1 MHKNCD
7 PYARLGISEQ
17 LYQESRAMAEH
28 ALSNG
33 YQVPVDVVKTIERFA
48 SLLPSRHPKET
59 SDEPGVDLEPLIVAH
74 QTLSSI
80 VKPALPRTLLLLDR
94 EQDCNSRWL
103 ILGPVP
109 IIRQMMVAALI
120 SLTAFIILSLSP
132 DVASNAG
139 NMLKSD
145 GLVLLQN
152 LLFFLAAAGL
162 GAGFAA
168 LYKANSFIMQGTFDP
183 SYHASY
189 WIRFCLGLISGLVLS
204 VMASDNV
211 LSSAQGAATA
221 TLDAASAVATTS
233 TMESN
238 GFLDPAFI
246 RPMLAML
253 GGFSAELL
261 YTILNRLVETVG
273 SLFQG
278 STKNLL
284 EMKQQEAEARLA
296 ANKTQSQIELAARL
310 VKLQQEIGNGS
321 DPAEIQAKLDQML
334 KDVMPDTGKTGS

>member
-17 LYQESRAMAEH
+17 LYQESRAMAEY

-33 YQVPVDVVKTIERFA
+33 NQVPVDVLKTIDRFG
-48 SLLPSRHPKET
+48 SLHPSKRTKEAH
-59 SDEPGVDLEPLIVAH
+59 DEPGIDLEPLIVAH
-74 QTLSSI
+74 QTLSAI

-109 IIRQMMVAALI
+109 IIRQMMVASLI
-120 SLTAFIILSLSP
+120 SLTAFIALSLSP
-132 DVASNAG
+132 DVAADAG
-139 NMLKSD
+139 NMLRSN

-183 SYHASY
+183 SYHSSY

-204 VMASDNV
+204 VMASDHV
-211 LSSAQGAATA
+211 LSTQGAITGA
-221 TLDAASAVATTS
+221 LDAASAVAAAS

-238 GFLDPAFI
+238 SFMDPAFI

-278 STKNLL
+278 STRNLL
-284 EMKQQEAEARLA
+284 DMKQQETETRLA
-296 ANKTQSQIELAARL
+296 TSKAQGQIELATKL
-310 VKLQQEIGNGS
+310 VKLQQDVGNAAN
-321 DPAEIQAKLDQML
+321 PAEIQAKLDQLL
-334 KDVMPDTGKTGS
+334 KDVIPDGGKTGT

>member
-17 LYQESRAMAEH
+17 LYQESRAMAEY

-33 YQVPVDVVKTIERFA
+33 NQVPVDVLKTIDRFG
-48 SLLPSRHPKET
+48 SLRLSKHTKEAN
-59 SDEPGVDLEPLIVAH
+59 DEPGIDLEPLIVAH
-74 QTLSSI
+74 QTLSAI

-109 IIRQMMVAALI
+109 IIRQMMVASLI
-120 SLTAFIILSLSP
+120 SLTAFIALSLSP
-132 DVASNAG
+132 DVAADAG
-139 NMLKSD
+139 NMLRSN

-189 WIRFCLGLISGLVLS
+189 WIRFCLGLISGLVIS
-204 VMASDNV
+204 VMVADNA
-211 LSSAQGAATA
+211 LNTAQGATP
-221 TLDAASAVATTS
+221 AASANEF
-233 TMESN
+233 M
-238 GFLDPAFI
+238 DPAFI

-261 YTILNRLVETVG
+261 YTILNRMVETVG
-273 SLFQG
+273 SLFMG

-310 VKLQQEIGNGS
+310 VKLQQEIGSGS
-321 DPAEIQAKLDQML
+321 NPADIQAKLDQML
-334 KDVMPDTGKTGS
+334 KDVMPDSGKSGS

>member
-7 PYARLGISEQ
+7 PYARLGIVEQ

-33 YQVPVDVVKTIERFA
+33 YQVPVETLKTIDRFGSQHPA
-48 SLLPSRHPKET
+48 RHAKEA
-59 SDEPGVDLEPLIVAH
+59 SDEPGVDIEPLIVAH
-74 QTLSSI
+74 QTLSAI

-109 IIRQMMVAALI
+109 IIRQMMVASLI
-120 SLTAFIILSLSP
+120 SLILFIALSLSP
-132 DVASNAG
+132 DVAADAG
-139 NMLKSD
+139 NMLRSS
-145 GLVLLQN
+145 GMVLLQN

-183 SYHASY
+183 AYHASY

-204 VMASDNV
+204 VMASDHV
-211 LSSAQGAATA
+211 LSTQGVAAGA
-221 TLDAASAVATTS
+221 LDAASAVAATS

-238 GFLDPAFI
+238 GFMDPAFI

-284 EMKQQEAEARLA
+284 DMKQQEAESRLA
-296 ANKTQSQIELAARL
+296 TSKAQSQIELAARL
-310 VKLQQEIGNGS
+310 VKLQQDVGNAAN
-321 DPAEIQAKLDQML
+321 PAEIQAKLDQLL
-334 KDVMPDTGKTGS
+334 KDVIPDGGKSGS